1 MRLTEGQ
8 ERHVY
13 EVADMHLEPGLECR
27 MGALGLTEGT
37 RIEIL
42 NNQKKGAVIVK
53 FRGTRFALG
62 RKIADHI
69 LVREAAPWEEAS
81 GWDRK

>member
-1 MRLTEGQ
+1 MRLKEGRD
-8 ERHVY
+8 RHVY
-13 EVADMHLEPGLECR
+13 EVVDMHLEQGLECR
-27 MGALGLTEGT
+27 MGALGLTKGT

-62 RKIADHI
+62 RKIADQI
-69 LVREAAPWEEAS
+69 LVREAAQRGEAA